1 MWKIQGLF
9 LSWMPVCVAG
19 KRPWVGWLVGS
30 VVEVAPTATFASATA
45 GRYLEET
52 KKRRKKINLRHTV
65 VAPSFEEASCNSGV
79 EEGTKK
85 NVLLHLTVG
94 PETSHETH

>member
-1 MWKIQGLF
+1 MDGDEPGSSSWMRRSRRCVWKIQGLF

-52 KKRRKKINLRHTV
+52 KKNVERKLISAT
-65 VAPSFEEASCNSGV
+65 PS
-79 EEGTKK
+79 
-85 NVLLHLTVG
+85 
-94 PETSHETH
+94 